1 VPRLIYIGGYGH
13 SGSTLLEYLLAASP
27 QVVACGEVASVLRDR
42 GRKKTCTCGK
52 AAAQCPVWGPVLAGT
67 STRQH
72 GSHEALTLALLA
84 RTGADH
90 AAMVDS
96 SKTPWN
102 ALLAPFRLR
111 RALGRDF
118 TLLHLVRDPR
128 AVSWSAVTKAG
139 RQGTRPLMALRSGL
153 AALGWTAS
161 NLACEL
167 FGRIYPDRYFR
178 LRYEDLVRAPSAVM
192 DDLFA
197 KLLPGVAWNA
207 DQVGE
212 SANRHQLY
220 GNRMR
225 GRPLS
230 LADIKED
237 AAWRSDMP
245 AATRALAASLTWPL
259 RHRYGYR

>member
-27 QVVACGEVASVLRDR
+27 EVLACGEVASVLREG

-52 AAAQCPVWGPVLAGT
+52 PPAECPVWGPILGET
-67 STRQH
+67 SALRH
-72 GSHEALTLALLA
+72 GSHEALTLALLD
-84 RTGADH
+84 RTTAGR

-102 ALLAPFRLR
+102 ELLAPFRLR

-118 TLLHLVRDPR
+118 TLIHLVRDPR

-139 RQGTRPLMALRSGL
+139 RQGVRPLTAVRSSL

-167 FGRIYPDRYFR
+167 FGRIYPDRYLR
-178 LRYEDLVRAPSAVM
+178 LRYEDLVHAPSAVM
-192 DDLFA
+192 DDLYA
-197 KLLPGVAWNA
+197 KLLPGVGWNA
-207 DQVGE
+207 DQIGAG
-212 SANRHQLY
+212 ANRHQLY

-230 LADIKED
+230 LAGIKED
-237 AAWRSDMP
+237 AAWRRDMP
-245 AATRALAASLTWPL
+245 AAARSLAASLTWPL
-259 RHRYGYR
+259 RRRYGYL